1 MEQLLSSAQATDLV
15 GLLAVVSVQTHLG
28 HEYREE
34 ADYWAGQVDPGLAAD
49 DAQIIAWLLWD
60 VAASPWLPEPVERW
74 ARSWRPASRSSAAVS
89 QRPDGRTLR
98 KSAVEDSGTRVV

>member
-1 MEQLLSSAQATDLV
+1 MESLLSSAQATDLV

-49 DAQIIAWLLWD
+49 DAQIILAAVGRGGLA
-60 VAASPWLPEPVERW
+60 VAAGAGGEVGEIL
-74 ARSWRPASRSSAAVS
+74 ASS
-89 QRPDGRTLR
+89 L
-98 KSAVEDSGTRVV
+98 EELSGSLATT

>member
-1 MEQLLSSAQATDLV
+1 MESLLSSAQATDLV

-49 DAQIIAWLLWD
+49 DARTIVWLLEEVAGSAWLP
-60 VAASPWLPEPVERW
+60 SPWSSGPAAGW
-74 ARSWRPASRSSAAVS
+74 SASRSSPAAPTAADYTPGGNS
-89 QRPDGRTLR
+89 RGAGLR
-98 KSAVEDSGTRVV
+98 

>member
-1 MEQLLSSAQATDLV
+1 MESLLSSAQATDLV

-49 DAQIIAWLLWD
+49 DARTIVRLLEGWPAHCGCPGPWSSGP
-60 VAASPWLPEPVERW
+60 AAGWS
-74 ARSWRPASRSSAAVS
+74 ASRSSPAAPIAADYTPGGNS
-89 QRPDGRTLR
+89 RGAGLR
-98 KSAVEDSGTRVV
+98 

>member
-1 MEQLLSSAQATDLV
+1 MESLLSSAQATDLV

-49 DAQIIAWLLWD
+49 DARTIVWLLEE
-60 VAASPWLPEPVERW
+60 VAGSLWLPQAHGAVGPQLGGQPRG
-74 ARSWRPASRSSAAVS
+74 ARRR
-89 QRPDGRTLR
+89 RR
-98 KSAVEDSGTRVV
+98 